1 MRKQVGTPEIL
12 KKSHAHKSKKDYARQ
27 TDKQKLKK
35 EVSNFRE
42 TLSNK

>member
-12 KKSHAHKSKKDYARQ
+12 KKAHAHKSKKDYERR

-35 EVSNFRE
+35 EVNNLE
-42 TLSNK
+42 KII

>member
-35 EVSNFRE
+35 EVKNFE
-42 TLSNK
+42 KII

>member
-35 EVSNFRE
+35 EVKNLE
-42 TLSNK
+42 KII